1 MGDERQAGGHTS
13 RQGASSSQE
22 RVLLIRTARRLVV
35 RIIRMCAELSY
46 PSVVQRAAKMGARQV
61 SQDSL
66 HQEVS
71 LLLEHVLLTPT
82 AHQLVASRTKTCAEP
97 YSLST
102 VGKLARMDELL
113 VSQAPPHQ
121 ERSSSLVHVL
131 LIRIARPHAANS
143 IKTSAGRFFP

>member
-1 MGDERQAGGHTS
+1 MDERQAGGHTS

-22 RVLLIRTARRLVV
+22 CVLLIRTARRLVV
-35 RIIRMCAELSY
+35 SRIRMCAELSY
-46 PSVVQRAAKMGARQV
+46 PSVVQRAAKMGVRQV

-97 YSLST
+97 YSLSM

-113 VSQAPPHQ
+113 VRQGPPHQ
-121 ERSSSLVHVL
+121 ERSLSLVHVL
-131 LIRIARPHAANS
+131 LIRIARPLAAKR